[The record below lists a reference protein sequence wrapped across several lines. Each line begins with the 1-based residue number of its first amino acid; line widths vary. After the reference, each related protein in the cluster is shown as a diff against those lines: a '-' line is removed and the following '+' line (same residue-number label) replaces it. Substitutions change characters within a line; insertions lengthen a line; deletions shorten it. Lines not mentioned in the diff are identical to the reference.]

1 MSKGKNFFRLIVAL
15 AVCQLAGAIG
25 AAFTSPAIPTWYAW
39 LQKPSFSPPDWLFA
53 PVWGTLYVLIGVAVW
68 LVWKK
73 GTNIN
78 AVRWALW
85 LFLLQLS
92 LNSLWSIIFFGF
104 RNVGGA
110 LVEIGI
116 MWLAIAATIV
126 AFFRVSRPAAYLLVP
141 YFLWVT
147 FAAILNHAI
156 WMLN

>member
-1 MSKGKNFFRLIVAL
+1 M
-15 AVCQLAGAIG
+15 
-25 AAFTSPAIPTWYAW
+25 
-39 LQKPSFSPPDWLFA
+39 
-53 PVWGTLYVLIGVAVW
+53 LIGVAVW

-147 FAAILNHAI
+147 FATLLNHAI
-156 WMLN
+156 WLLN